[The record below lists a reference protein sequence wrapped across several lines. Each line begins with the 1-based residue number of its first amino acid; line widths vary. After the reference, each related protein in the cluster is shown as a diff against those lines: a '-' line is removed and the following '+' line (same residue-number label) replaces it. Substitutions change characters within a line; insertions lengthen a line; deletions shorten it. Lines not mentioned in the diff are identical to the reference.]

1 MHLKKQRYSKR
12 KKARQKERPGRKEE
26 KEIFS
31 FLSAANW
38 LLFRLACLVHLSL
51 VMLHWPCNISPVRSL
66 ANTPFGRTSRHLL
79 RHQVGASFQ
88 RCFRVDLYYCIIVFF
103 SVFLGLSFYRL
114 FFCFYFL
121 GHRFATVLCFAV
133 ADLSLFF
140 FLSLYRRFLCPGHR
154 LSLNSFPWLCS
165 VSWSSLCCCFPFGG
179 RQIFR
184 LIIYIFPCYVVFVTF
199 FYHFILLILILF
211 RDRHFVSI
219 FIFYC
224 ISFYLVFLESFIY
237 ILYTPLLPFHI
248 SKPGDLLF

>member
-1 MHLKKQRYSKR
+1 MHLKKNRDI
-12 KKARQKERPGRKEE
+12 QKERRQDRKKGQGGRK
-26 KEIFS
+26 KKKYFPSSPLQIGYCS
-31 FLSAANW
+31 VS
-38 LLFRLACLVHLSL
+38 LALYTCHLSCYIGPAIFL
-51 VMLHWPCNISPVRSL
+51 LYARWLIHHL
-66 ANTPFGRTSRHLL
+66 AGPRGTSCGIRQE
-79 RHQVGASFQ
+79 RRFSG
-88 RCFRVDLYYCIIVFF
+88 FRVDLYYCIIFCFLFF
-103 SVFLGLSFYRL
+103 WGCRFFDC

-154 LSLNSFPWLCS
+154 LSLYSFPWLCS

-184 LIIYIFPCYVVFVTF
+184 LIIYIFPCYVVFVPF

-219 FIFYC
+219 FTFYC
-224 ISFYLVFLESFIY
+224 ISFYLVFLE
-237 ILYTPLLPFHI
+237 
-248 SKPGDLLF
+248 